1 MKKLL
6 LFLSVCLIV
15 LTGCK
20 EGYLSKELNENYKG
34 KAPSAG
40 LDKTEALAGE
50 FDAEYGEEKADFEEK
65 VIRTAYVTIMSGKV
79 NESYDKTLSLVKK
92 YKGMIVNSST
102 SKYEESE
109 EAIIEI
115 KIPPKHFLTLLD
127 ELKTIGKVESKNI
140 SEEDVT
146 EEYYDIEARLNNARK
161 VQERFFDL
169 LKKAYRVEDVLKVER
184 EIERVGEKIETLEG
198 RIRYLDSKTDY
209 ARITVTIYN
218 KRVGIIKK
226 SGIKNGFIKSFQI
239 AIHFFFGIIYFII
252 IIIPLIILIIVI
264 WIIIALIIRRRRRR
278 R

>member
-1 MKKLL
+1 MKN
-6 LFLSVCLIV
+6 LFIVLSTCLI
-15 LTGCK
+15 LITGCK
-20 EGYLSKELNENYKG
+20 EGYLSKELNESYKG

-40 LDKTEALAGE
+40 LDKTENLSVE

-65 VIRTAYVTIMSGKV
+65 VIRTAYVTIMSSKV

-92 YKGMIVNSST
+92 YKGIIVNSST

-115 KIPPKHFLTLLD
+115 KIPPKHFLTFLD

-161 VQERFFDL
+161 VQERLFDL
-169 LKKAYRVEDVLKVER
+169 LRRAYKVEDVLRVEK

-198 RIRYLDSKTDY
+198 RIRYLNSKTDY

-218 KRVGIIKK
+218 KRIGLIKK
-226 SGIKNGFIKSFQI
+226 SGIKDGFVKSFQI
-239 AIHFFFGIIYFII
+239 AVHFFFGIIYFII
-252 IIIPLIILIIVI
+252 IIIPLFIFIFVI
-264 WIIIALIIRRRRRR
+264 WLIIALIIRRRRRR